1 MISDFKKQ
9 KPNTIYRF
17 LSELGNRKDVYSVNL
32 AGAFPLLN
40 GYSVYLYGY
49 EEEMVL
55 LLVDPVQEGTKEW
68 AGLVLADP
76 DEESVFMNF
85 TNDALRKS
93 YTNRVSP
100 VWQLYQT
107 AHTMWDFFYH
117 DTEHPI
123 QVHAVV
129 LTNSRILN
137 YKNLNEAIGVQC
149 VDIGM
154 TVLHQCY
161 AFCDL
166 WLSQNLPL
174 NADFLLPGG
183 IYYHIYEDHLATQR
197 PEVDDDDEEDED
209 LDFKWLFDDIDEE
222 SGGEAEEDNEPEAEE
237 KDEPEEEAEVP
248 NIDDRKRLAVHR
260 AKMAFIRRRRE

>member
-1 MISDFKKQ
+1 MPMISDFKKQ
-9 KPNTIYRF
+9 TPSTIYRF
-17 LSELGNRKDVYSVNL
+17 LSELGDRKDVYSVSL
-32 AGAFPLLN
+32 DGAFPLLN
-40 GYSVYLYGY
+40 GYCVYLYGY

-137 YKNLNEAIGVQC
+137 YRNLNEAISVQC

-174 NADFLLPGG
+174 NGDFLLPGG
-183 IYYHIYEDHLATQR
+183 IYYHIYEDHVATQR
-197 PEVDDDDEEDED
+197 PEVDDDGEEDVD
-209 LDFKWLFDDIDEE
+209 IKWLLDNMDED
-222 SGGEAEEDNEPEAEE
+222 SGGEAEKEDSE
-237 KDEPEEEAEVP
+237 DETEML
-248 NIDDRKRLAVHR
+248 NIGDPKRLAVHR
-260 AKMAFIRRRRE
+260 AKLAFIRRRQE